1 MNLSLSVKDLCFS
14 IGQREILHDINLD
27 FFSGEFVG
35 LIGPNG
41 SGKST
46 FLKCLNGINT
56 FEGQVLVNGQSLLT
70 FESKALA
77 REISLMNQE
86 TSITFPFSCRDVVL
100 MGRYPYSK
108 TALTTPEKDAAAAD
122 QYMKK
127 IGINH
132 LRDQKINAIS
142 GGERQRVLLA
152 KLLTQE
158 TGILLLDEPISSLDI
173 KYQEETF
180 GLLREL
186 SQNGKLVIC
195 SVHDLHIAIKYCTR
209 LVLLHHG
216 QVMASGDCTAVIRPA
231 FIHEAFEVNIQT
243 YTNPVNGTLDFLIDE
258 N

>member
-14 IGQREILHDINLD
+14 IGQRKILHNINLD

-56 FEGQVLVNGQSLLT
+56 FEGQVLVNGQSLST

-132 LRDQKINAIS
+132 LRDQKSMQFPAVNDS
-142 GGERQRVLLA
+142 GFFWQSFWHRKPASFCWMSLFPAWTLNIRK
-152 KLLTQE
+152 KLLVCY
-158 TGILLLDEPISSLDI
+158 GS
-173 KYQEETF
+173 
-180 GLLREL
+180 
-186 SQNGKLVIC
+186 
-195 SVHDLHIAIKYCTR
+195 
-209 LVLLHHG
+209 
-216 QVMASGDCTAVIRPA
+216 
-231 FIHEAFEVNIQT
+231 
-243 YTNPVNGTLDFLIDE
+243 
-258 N
+258 

>member
-1 MNLSLSVKDLCFS
+1 MSLSAQNLCFS
-14 IGQREILHDINLD
+14 IGQRQILHDIHLD
-27 FFSGEFVG
+27 FSGGEFIG

-46 FLKCLNGINT
+46 FLKCLNGINAFT
-56 FEGQVLVNGQSLLT
+56 GQVLINGQPLQT

-122 QYMKK
+122 QYLEK
-127 IGINH
+127 IGIGH
-132 LRDQKINAIS
+132 LSLQKINAVS

-152 KLLTQE
+152 KLLAQE

-180 GLLREL
+180 GLLKEL
-186 SQNGKLVIC
+186 SQSGKLVVC
-195 SVHDLHIAIKYCTR
+195 SVHDLRIALKYCTR
-209 LVLLHHG
+209 LVLLHQG
-216 QVMASGDCTAVIRPA
+216 RVLASGSCAEVIRPEL
-231 FIHEAFEVNIQT
+231 IREAFEVEIQT
-243 YTNPVNGTLDFLIDE
+243 YENPVNGALDFLIKE
-258 N
+258 KR